1 MYVDWFDTIKH
12 LPDEQLGRLIRH
24 VYDYVI
30 DGTIVEVSN
39 PLFFVFNPIR
49 LQIDRDSDSYEKI
62 REQRSLAGRI
72 SANRRKEVRTHT
84 NEQDESATNAT
95 SVNSVKQRLTP
106 STVNVNDNVNV
117 NDIDIKKRKQ
127 RKEPPFDYRKVT
139 YFKDASINELFYE
152 YLDSRVKNKQPVTE
166 LVIERIV
173 SKCKARFSTPTLF
186 KQALEDTIE
195 HGWKGIYLKETNNA
209 PVEAKTKNNNIPDS
223 EPRSWKAG
231 NLNTK

>member
-12 LPDEQLGRLIRH
+12 LPNEQLGDLIRH

-30 DGTIVEVSN
+30 DGTLVDVSN

-49 LQIDRDSDSYEKI
+49 LQIDRDSNAYDKI
-62 REQRSLAGRI
+62 REQRSIAGKI
-72 SANRRKEVRTHT
+72 SANKRKELNPV
-84 NEQDESATNAT
+84 NEGATNAT
-95 SVNSVKQRLTP
+95 SVNSVQQSSTAL
-106 STVNVNDNVNV
+106 TVNVNDNVNDTV
-117 NDIDIKKRKQ
+117 IKRKRQ
-127 RKEPPFDYRKVT
+127 SKEPPFDFRSVS
-139 YFKDASINELFYE
+139 YFKDSSINELFYE

-173 SKCKARFSTPTLF
+173 KKCKSTFPTASMF

-195 HGWKGIYLKETNNA
+195 HGWKGIYLKETPNITGEKS
-209 PVEAKTKNNNIPDS
+209 PKNTQLNDT

-231 NLNTK
+231 NLNSK